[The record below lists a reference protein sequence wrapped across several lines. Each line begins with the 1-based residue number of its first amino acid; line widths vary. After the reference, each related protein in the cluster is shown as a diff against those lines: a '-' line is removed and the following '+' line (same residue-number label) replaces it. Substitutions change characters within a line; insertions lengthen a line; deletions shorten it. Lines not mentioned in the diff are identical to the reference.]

1 MSGRFSKADLK
12 RYRREIMK
20 KGMQVNRKL
29 TDLLAG
35 KNVTISTI
43 VLPQDDKPGLKPEEK
58 VRLFLDLIVR
68 AQHRLGTE
76 AFGKC
81 VECDTEF
88 PKGAL
93 DDTPWLET
101 CGDCAATEGE
111 WL

>member
-1 MSGRFSKADLK
+1 MSERFSAADLS

-20 KGMQVNRKL
+20 KGKDINHKL
-29 TDLLAG
+29 TELLAG

-58 VRLFLDLIVR
+58 LRLFLDLVIR
-68 AQHRLGTE
+68 AQRRLGTE
-76 AFGKC
+76 EFGRC
-81 VECDTEF
+81 VQCGVEF

-101 CGDCAATEGE
+101 CGDCLAAQGE
-111 WL
+111 LI